1 MTGNALIIGGTGFL
15 GHHLTKKLS
24 ESDLSCTVLSRVEPK
39 AFRKVVGVNYIQAD
53 LAKQQEVNAAIEGS
67 SYKYVINLGG
77 YVDHSPF
84 MSGGMK
90 VVETH
95 FFGLCH
101 ILNAINTSK
110 IQCFLNVGSSNEYGM
125 AKSPIGEDID
135 LSPTTPYAF
144 SKVASSQLLE
154 MLAKTEDFPSVN
166 VRLFLAYGP
175 GQLTNRLIPQLVTS
189 CLKKEPIVISSPNLI
204 RDFCFITDVIE
215 GIYACLISRDCIG
228 HSINIASG
236 IPVSIKRLA
245 EMVIEI
251 CGSGS
256 LDIDMD
262 LVRPNENKELFANIA
277 KAKNLVGWAPE
288 VCLKAGLEQVIQ
300 SMKGEL
306 DAS

>member
-1 MTGNALIIGGTGFL
+1 MTGEVLIIGGTGFL

-39 AFRKVVGVNYIQAD
+39 AFKKVVGVNYIQAD
-53 LAKQQEVNAAIEGS
+53 LASQQAVNAAIKGP
-67 SYKYVINLGG
+67 SYNYVINLGG

-101 ILNAINTSK
+101 VLNAINTSK
-110 IQCFLNVGSSNEYGM
+110 IKCFLNVGSSNEYGM
-125 AKSPIGEDID
+125 AKSPIGEEID
-135 LSPTTPYAF
+135 LSPHTPYAF

-154 MLAKTEDFPSVN
+154 MLAKTESFPSVN
-166 VRLFLAYGP
+166 VRLFLTYGP
-175 GQLTNRLIPQLVTS
+175 GQRTNRLVPQLVTS

-204 RDFCFITDVIE
+204 RDFCYITDVIQ
-215 GIYACLISRDCIG
+215 GIHACLISENCYG

-256 LDIDMD
+256 LNIDMD
-262 LVRPNENKELFANIA
+262 LARPNENKELFASIA
-277 KAKNLVGWAPE
+277 KARNLVGWAPE

>member
-1 MTGNALIIGGTGFL
+1 MTGDALIIGGTGFL

-24 ESDLSCTVLSRVEPK
+24 ASDLSCTVLSRVEPNALK
-39 AFRKVVGVNYIQAD
+39 KIVGVNYIQAD
-53 LAKQQEVNAAIEGS
+53 LARQQEVNAVIEGS

-84 MSGGMK
+84 MNGGMK

-101 ILNAINTSK
+101 VLNAINTSK

-135 LSPTTPYAF
+135 LSPNTPYAF
-144 SKVASSQLLE
+144 SKVASSQFLE
-154 MLAKTEDFPSVN
+154 MLAKTEGFPAVN
-166 VRLFLAYGP
+166 VRLFLAHGP

-204 RDFCFITDVIE
+204 RDFCYISDIVE
-215 GIYACLISRDCIG
+215 GIYACLMSRDCHG

-236 IPVSIKRLA
+236 IPVSIIRLA

-256 LDIDMD
+256 LNIDMG
-262 LVRPNENKELFANIA
+262 LARPNENETLFANIS
-277 KAKNLVGWAPE
+277 KAKTLVGWAPE
-288 VCLKAGLEQVIQ
+288 VCLETGLEQVIRR
-300 SMKGEL
+300 MRGEL